1 LGGFLLVFSNACKM
15 AISKKIKK
23 KAYEI
28 AIAFNVPELRG
39 SLRFNRRL
47 DLLPAYRWSLAFS
60 RHRADYSEFAFVRFH
75 ATRPSTRFCFR
86 ICRFRNDLQV
96 NEINLDSCTMG
107 DVDRENLCRP
117 SLATDLID
125 YRPSKSYVNQAPQK
139 DD

>member
-1 LGGFLLVFSNACKM
+1 M
-15 AISKKIKK
+15 EISKKIKK

-47 DLLPAYRWSLAFS
+47 DLLPAYP
-60 RHRADYSEFAFVRFH
+60 EFA
-75 ATRPSTRFCFR
+75 ALGM
-86 ICRFRNDLQV
+86 ICRSTGLGSF
-96 NEINLDSCTMG
+96 TMG